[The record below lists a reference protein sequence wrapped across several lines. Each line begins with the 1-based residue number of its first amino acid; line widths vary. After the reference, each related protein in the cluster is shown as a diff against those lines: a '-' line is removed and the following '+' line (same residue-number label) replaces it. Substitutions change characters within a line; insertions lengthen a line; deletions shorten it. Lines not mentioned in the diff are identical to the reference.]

1 MNTNYWLSIRY
12 KLFKNF
18 IKPITEWGTL
28 VYEDNFKSAEVDYN
42 IIEDYVYN
50 DNSYMSKDCVD
61 RRTDGLHLKT
71 INLVHPKQINNWMG
85 NFMCYWK
92 CGWVEYHNDFTDTYG
107 CWEFK
112 VELPGVGSFPAIWF
126 LREPYC
132 PKELR
137 YKCKVSSIN
146 NNIVY
151 LNSVTQK
158 PMVNWYVFDKNS
170 VFLGRIDDY
179 NEEEGYILLDRD
191 INTKIEEITIGIES
205 IKPEVD
211 LMEIMPNGQITHT
224 VHYGF
229 DYENY
234 DKYVKSTAIGKVKP
248 KKEYTFTVCMF
259 PDKYEF
265 YTDGIK
271 TGEFNVGLSMNK
283 VYLILNS
290 GVSKGKTIGAIDDFI
305 IKSVKYFK

>member
-18 IKPITEWGTL
+18 IKPISDWGTL
-28 VYEDNFKSAEVDYN
+28 VYEDDFKSSHTDYV
-42 IIEDYVYN
+42 IIEDYMYN
-50 DNSYMSKDCVD
+50 CNSYMSKYCVD
-61 RRTDGLHLKT
+61 RRTDGLHLKS
-71 INLVHPKQINNWMG
+71 INLDPPEHRKHWSG
-85 NFMCYWK
+85 EFDCYWK
-92 CGWVEYHNDFTDTYG
+92 CGWVEYHTDFNGAYG
-107 CWEFK
+107 AWEFK
-112 VELPGVGSFPAIWF
+112 VELPDVGSFPAIWF

-137 YKCKVSSIN
+137 YKCKVSG
-146 NNIVY
+146 V
-151 LNSVTQK
+151 NSNMIYIKSPTQT
-158 PMVNWYVFDKNS
+158 PMINWYVFDKNN

-179 NEEEGYILLDRD
+179 NEDDGYIVLDRD
-191 INTKIEEITIGIES
+191 INSKIDEITIGIET

-211 LMEIMPNGQITHT
+211 LMEIMPNGQIKHT
-224 VHYGF
+224 IHYGF

-234 DKYVKSTAIGKVKP
+234 DKYVKSTAIGRVKP

-259 PDKYEF
+259 PDRYEF

-283 VYLILNS
+283 TYLVLNS
-290 GVSKGKTIGAIDDFI
+290 GVSKGKTTGNIDDFI